1 MKKDLLKIIGFLL
14 GVLGFVV
21 FEQSGLDREQSIVTG
36 VIMTMAFWWF
46 TEAMEIYITS
56 LVPIIVFPFTG
67 VATMDEVAPLYMK
80 QIIFLFIGGFLF
92 AFALEKWQLHKRIA
106 YRILIA
112 TGGSSSR
119 VLLGFMLSSYVLSM
133 WILNTATVTLL
144 LPAVLA
150 VTSQLG
156 SHERS
161 ATPYLLGLAYA
172 SSIGGMAT
180 LIGTAP
186 NFVFMEAFNS
196 LEGVESSVTFA
207 NWITMAFP
215 LSIVLFVAGYLLLR
229 FMFKRDIHRSQV
241 DLVYCRTSLASM
253 GKPGYEER
261 VLSGMFVVLVAAW
274 FFMKEISLGSFTIPG
289 WASYFN
295 ENAAYVKESTVVMF
309 VVFLLFLIPSRKSE
323 GYILSWEEVR
333 KLPLGVLFLFGA
345 GFTLGYTMTE
355 TGLTDILSGHLESVT
370 DNDPMLVTVAACL
383 LMTFITELASN
394 TATIFLFLPV
404 LFTMGPQMDCHPL
417 QFYVPVTLSASCAFM
432 LPVATPP
439 NTIVFGSDQIR
450 TLDMARTGLWLNL
463 IAIGVLSLIG
473 YWWIGMVV

>member
-1 MKKDLLKIIGFLL
+1 MKKDLLKIVGFLL

-21 FEQSGLDREQSIVTG
+21 FEQTGLDREQSVVAG
-36 VIMTMAFWWF
+36 VILTMAFWWF

-56 LVPIIVFPFTG
+56 LVPVIVFPFTG
-67 VATMDEVAPLYMK
+67 VATMDEIAPLYMK

-92 AFALEKWQLHKRIA
+92 AFALEKWNLHRRIA

-112 TGGSSSR
+112 TGGSSSN
-119 VLLGFMLSSYVLSM
+119 VLFGFMFASYFLSM

-196 LEGVESSVTFA
+196 LEGVESTVTFA
-207 NWITMAFP
+207 NWMAMSFP
-215 LSIVLFVAGYLLLR
+215 LSLVLFAAGFLLLR
-229 FMFKRDIHRSQV
+229 FLFKSSIAQSQV
-241 DLVYCRTSLASM
+241 DLGYCRSELKRM
-253 GKPGYEER
+253 GRPGYEER
-261 VLSGMFVVLVAAW
+261 VLAGMFIVLVAAW
-274 FFMKEISLGSFTIPG
+274 FFMKDIALGGFTIPG

-295 ENAAYVKESTVVMF
+295 EHGAFVKESTVVML
-309 VVFLLFLIPSRKSE
+309 VVFLLFLIPARRSNE
-323 GYILSWEEVR
+323 YVLSWAEVR

-345 GFTLGYTMTE
+345 GFSLGYTMTQ
-355 TGLTDILSGHLESVT
+355 TGLTDIISMHLRSVT
-370 DNDPMLVTVAACL
+370 DNDPVLVTVIACL
-383 LMTFITELASN
+383 LMTFLTELTSN

-417 QFYVPVTLSASCAFM
+417 QFYVPLTLSASCAFM

-439 NTIVFGSDQIR
+439 NTIVFGSDQVR

-473 YWWIGMVV
+473 YWWIGLVV